1 MCTNFRI
8 DRGEAMLYTTHT
20 WAAKYK
26 NRHHFSKEALASLH
40 SAHVVH
46 QGSPLLVKYLLGYC
60 ICSWILYDQLQD
72 LFHST
77 TYWLGACG
85 IFKRFMDKYMEAE
98 PYIPLPKENVNQ
110 PLVFDQ
116 LMMLWIIWVGGL
128 SAAIFAFSGEFIAG
142 HIPKD
147 QKRLTPNLGQD
158 NLIHPM
164 ASKPAMLAVDMEKKY
179 GKRSQLN
186 LEGTVEVE

>member
-1 MCTNFRI
+1 M
-8 DRGEAMLYTTHT
+8 
-20 WAAKYK
+20 
-26 NRHHFSKEALASLH
+26 
-40 SAHVVH
+40 
-46 QGSPLLVKYLLGYC
+46 
-60 ICSWILYDQLQD
+60 QD

-77 TYWLGACG
+77 TYWLKACG
-85 IFKRFMDKYMEAE
+85 IFKRFLDKYMEAE

-128 SAAIFAFSGEFIAG
+128 AAAIFAFFGEFIAG

-158 NLIHPM
+158 NLIHPI
-164 ASKPAMLAVDMEKKY
+164 ASKSAMLAVDMEKKY